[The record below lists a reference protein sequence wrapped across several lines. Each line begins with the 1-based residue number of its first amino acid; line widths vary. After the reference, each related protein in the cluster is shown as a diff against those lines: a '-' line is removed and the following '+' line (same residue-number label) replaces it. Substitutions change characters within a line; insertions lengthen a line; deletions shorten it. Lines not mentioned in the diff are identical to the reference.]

1 MPPMTPTLATSSAL
15 ADTRPSAAGGVDLA
29 SMQFRDFYGVLR
41 RAVEAVRQVP
51 ESEAAAVAQA
61 LSNQLSQLIEL
72 HTLEARRTGGKAAMD
87 TEGQARF
94 LKAALADELL
104 LFTDWAGRAHW
115 HHVLL
120 EANLFRTSQA
130 GEKVFLDIEQILSAR
145 EPAQRNL
152 ARLYLYAMSLGF
164 QGRYRG
170 TGKLEPLVELRREL
184 YQFIYQRP
192 ADLQGRDKTLSERAY
207 ASTLS
212 YLVARRL
219 PRLSRWGVALSLILV
234 GMLALSQL
242 LWMWY
247 SWPVR
252 RAVDGPVVSA
262 SAPVVAAIEREAASC

>member
-1 MPPMTPTLATSSAL
+1 MTPTLPASSAL

-29 SMQFRDFYGVLR
+29 SMQFRDFFGVLR
-41 RAVEAVRQVP
+41 RAVDAVRQVP
-51 ESEAAAVAQA
+51 ESQAAALAQA
-61 LSNQLSQLIEL
+61 LSNQLTQLIEL
-72 HTLEARRTGGKAAMD
+72 HTLEARRTGGKAAME
-87 TEGQARF
+87 TEGEARF

-104 LFTDWAGRAHW
+104 LFTDWAGRTHW

-130 GEKVFLDIEQILSAR
+130 GQKVFQDIEQILSAR

-152 ARLYLYAMSLGF
+152 ARLYLYALSLGF

-170 TGKLEPLVELRREL
+170 TGKLDPLVELRREL

-219 PRLSRWGVALSLILV
+219 PRLSRWGVALALILV
-234 GMLALSQL
+234 GMLAMSQL

-262 SAPVVAAIEREAASC
+262 PAPAFAAIQREVASC

>member
-1 MPPMTPTLATSSAL
+1 MTPAMPSASAL
-15 ADTRPSAAGGVDLA
+15 ADTRPAAAGGVDLA
-29 SMQFRDFYGVLR
+29 SSQFRDFYGVLR

-51 ESEAAAVAQA
+51 EAEAGAVAQA
-61 LSNQLSQLIEL
+61 LSNQLLQLIEL

-87 TEGQARF
+87 TENEARF
-94 LKAALADELL
+94 LKAALADDLL
-104 LFTDWAGRAHW
+104 LSTDWAGRNHW

-130 GEKVFLDIEQILSAR
+130 GDKVFNDIEQILSAR

-152 ARLYLYAMSLGF
+152 ARLYLYALSLGF

-170 TGKLEPLVELRREL
+170 GSLEPLQELRREL
-184 YQFIYQRP
+184 FEFIYQRA

-219 PRLSRWGVALSLILV
+219 PALSRWWVALALILAA
-234 GMLALSQL
+234 MLALSQL

-252 RAVDGPVVSA
+252 RSLDA
-262 SAPVVAAIEREAASC
+262 SVAMAPAHDAPAAQEVQRC

>member
-1 MPPMTPTLATSSAL
+1 MPSMTPTLPSASAL
-15 ADTRPSAAGGVDLA
+15 ADTRPAAAGGVDLA
-29 SMQFRDFYGVLR
+29 SSQFRDFYGVLR
-41 RAVEAVRQVP
+41 RAVEAVRGVP
-51 ESEAAAVAQA
+51 DGEAAAVAQA
-61 LSNQLSQLIEL
+61 LSNQLLQLIEL

-87 TEGQARF
+87 TENDARF

-104 LFTDWAGRAHW
+104 LSTDWAGRNHW

-130 GEKVFLDIEQILSAR
+130 GDKVFQEIEQILSAR

-152 ARLYLYAMSLGF
+152 ARLYLYALSLGF

-170 TGKLEPLVELRREL
+170 TGNLEPLQDFRREL
-184 YQFIYQRP
+184 YEFIYQRA

-219 PRLSRWGVALSLILV
+219 PALSRWWVGLALILAA
-234 GMLALSQL
+234 MLALSQL

-252 RAVDGPVVSA
+252 HSLDS
-262 SAPVVAAIEREAASC
+262 SVAAAPAHDAQEVRRC